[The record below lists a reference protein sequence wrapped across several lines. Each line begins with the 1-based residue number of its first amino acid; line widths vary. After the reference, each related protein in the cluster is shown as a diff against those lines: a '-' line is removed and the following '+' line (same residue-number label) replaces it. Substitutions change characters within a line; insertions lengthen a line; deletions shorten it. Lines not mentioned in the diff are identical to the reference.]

1 MSPPSLPKVIFSPCS
16 LVPEQQ
22 KNQHFLPGQDGVPYQ
37 RRDAS
42 RVFSPA
48 ALPASIVTDTSRGN
62 LKLNQWSLTMSKVR
76 KADSRVLRELLETA
90 TDLSAYGLVSKA
102 HMERMNTL
110 CGASQG
116 QPRWRIMDTRTEDSN
131 TTTSVRRPKARASR
145 PR

>member
-1 MSPPSLPKVIFSPCS
+1 
-16 LVPEQQ
+16 
-22 KNQHFLPGQDGVPYQ
+22 
-37 RRDAS
+37 
-42 RVFSPA
+42 
-48 ALPASIVTDTSRGN
+48 
-62 LKLNQWSLTMSKVR
+62 MSKVR